1 MIDEWSR
8 PSLPSPSPVI
18 AFYFL
23 LSSQL
28 SRRTRAETLAIQ
40 AKMSGADLTF
50 TQVSSYCTSLLCQF
64 LAQ

>member
-1 MIDEWSR
+1 MSGADLLSPPPP
-8 PSLPSPSPVI
+8 PSLL
-18 AFYFL
+18 FFFL

-28 SRRTRAETLAIQ
+28 SRRTRAETLAIR
-40 AKMSGADLTF
+40 AKMGGADLTF